1 MKNILR
7 TLLIVIAIILVIPFK
22 NLQAGEPVTGLLIC
36 CRGTNMGPFLINGK
50 WEPKH
55 DYGDIE
61 QKHKSINSK
70 I

>member
-1 MKNILR
+1 MNKVR
-7 TLLIVIAIILVIPFK
+7 TFLLLIVVFLSVHTQ